1 MFRRARHRAIGLSC
15 TSRMVAESRS
25 RWSRLRSRSRE
36 DGITLIEL
44 VLALGVLA
52 IAAYVVT
59 PVFLQAINASGYA
72 NDALMNQQ
80 RMAVITTMLTNDL
93 LKAELV
99 IPDSDDPEGASDR
112 LDFAVSEVIA
122 EGGSL
127 VHVRSYYRYL
137 LSEKSIM
144 KRPVSYDEEARVVI
158 DSGADPVWR
167 YDGDISNLS
176 FDCKFS
182 PVDRTVIMVTATI
195 TAGSGRGA
203 YTKTIK
209 VTPRNAI

>member
-25 RWSRLRSRSRE
+25 RGSRLRSRSRE
-36 DGITLIEL
+36 DGITSSNSCWLR
-44 VLALGVLA
+44 VLA

-127 VHVRSYYRYL
+127 VNVRS
-137 LSEKSIM
+137 
-144 KRPVSYDEEARVVI
+144 
-158 DSGADPVWR
+158 
-167 YDGDISNLS
+167 N
-176 FDCKFS
+176 
-182 PVDRTVIMVTATI
+182 
-195 TAGSGRGA
+195 
-203 YTKTIK
+203 
-209 VTPRNAI
+209 